1 MEANNRGRSQKE
13 FNVTIGTLVYNDEG
27 IHPGELDEHNQ
38 CPQWYLDEQKLEVV
52 EEEILEIV
60 EEEILEFVEE
70 PLLKA
75 SNNDM
80 LLMSGNNNPFNGP
93 PMTAKQEADGPREF
107 PEFIFEEDDDG
118 SDKLKMNAFVL
129 ILIS

>member
-1 MEANNRGRSQKE
+1 MG
-13 FNVTIGTLVYNDEG
+13 
-27 IHPGELDEHNQ
+27 Q
-38 CPQWYLDEQKLEVV
+38 CPQWYLDEQRALDREVV

-80 LLMSGNNNPFNGP
+80 LLMSGSNNHFNVP
-93 PMTAKQEADGPREF
+93 APMTAKQEADGPRDF
-107 PEFIFEEDDDG
+107 PDFIFEEDDDG
-118 SDKLKMNAFVL
+118 CEKLAMNAFIL
-129 ILIS
+129 ILI